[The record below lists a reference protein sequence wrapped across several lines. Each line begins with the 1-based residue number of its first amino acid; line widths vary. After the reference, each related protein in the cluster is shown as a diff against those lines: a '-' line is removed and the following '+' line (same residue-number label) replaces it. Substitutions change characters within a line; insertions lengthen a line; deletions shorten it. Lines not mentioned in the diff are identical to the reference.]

1 MNNYGFTLRVM
12 GIDTHRDDFPDA
24 LYEAGCDDALVL
36 VQGDGQLLL
45 DFHRD
50 ESSFDEA
57 VLSASRNIEQAGGT
71 VVKVE
76 QLPE

>member
-1 MNNYGFTLRVM
+1 MNYGFTVRVM
-12 GIDTHRDDFPDA
+12 GIDTRLDDFADA

-36 VQGDGQLLL
+36 VQGDQLLL

-50 ESSFDEA
+50 GSTFDDA
-57 VLSASRNIEQAGGT
+57 VLSASRNIEQAGGK

-76 QLPE
+76 PLPE